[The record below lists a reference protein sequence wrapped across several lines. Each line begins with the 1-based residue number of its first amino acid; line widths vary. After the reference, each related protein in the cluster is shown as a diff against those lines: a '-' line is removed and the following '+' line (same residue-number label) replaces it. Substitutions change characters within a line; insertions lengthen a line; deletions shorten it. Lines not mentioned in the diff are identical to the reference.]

1 MISGSTG
8 GDVVVE
14 DELVDEL
21 DEDELDEDEL
31 DDVELDEDGL
41 DEDEDEDDVDGAEV
55 VDDVEVFVVVC
66 EVLRALVEDDGAGTT
81 VCAGAEVGTGT
92 DVCDGAAVGVAP
104 AGAAGAATA
113 PIDPLPAPA
122 APDPLPA
129 PPPAPPAPAPNP
141 APAAYPVARTAATPS
156 AAIFVPT
163 FMTRAAATAA
173 LPSSRGPPPV
183 APVAPAAPAAPAQ
196 APATD
201 VPARK
206 MSGTMTAGRAR
217 LTSAIS

>member
-104 AGAAGAATA
+104 A
-113 PIDPLPAPA
+113 
-122 APDPLPA
+122 
-129 PPPAPPAPAPNP
+129 
-141 APAAYPVARTAATPS
+141 
-156 AAIFVPT
+156 
-163 FMTRAAATAA
+163 
-173 LPSSRGPPPV
+173 
-183 APVAPAAPAAPAQ
+183 
-196 APATD
+196 
-201 VPARK
+201 K
-206 MSGTMTAGRAR
+206 RAR
-217 LTSAIS
+217 PPSRPPWS

>member
-41 DEDEDEDDVDGAEV
+41 DEDEDDVDGAEV